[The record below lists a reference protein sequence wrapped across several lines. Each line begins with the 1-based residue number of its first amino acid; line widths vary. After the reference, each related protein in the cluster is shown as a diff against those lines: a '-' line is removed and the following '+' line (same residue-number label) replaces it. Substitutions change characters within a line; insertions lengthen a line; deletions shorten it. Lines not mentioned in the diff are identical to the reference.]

1 MAGLADPFLKLDWAK
16 RHLDALD
23 SLLQSFIDGGE
34 GTSYTCSRYDDLEH
48 QEHVLEVRL
57 ADIPDPIC
65 LTAGDALYC
74 MRSSL
79 DQLVWSLAS
88 GPGGLGGPDRTQF
101 PILDKNDSDG
111 RKRFKKQT
119 RGVPA
124 KAIADIEA
132 FQPYHRGASYK
143 SHPLWRLNAMCNLD
157 KHRRIPANGSEL
169 RIFFPDAVR
178 TSVFQETT
186 SDCHILRAPLV
197 NKHELQFKFPPTFQV
212 NFGEG
217 DPMTDPSALLET
229 VSGFREMHQFIDEN
243 VLPRFIKFF
252 PG

>member
-1 MAGLADPFLKLDWAK
+1 MAGLVDPLLKLDWAK

-88 GPGGLGGPDRTQF
+88 APGGLGSPERTQF
-101 PILDKNDSDG
+101 PVICKDDSKR
-111 RKRFKKQT
+111 RKRFADQT
-119 RGVPA
+119 AGVPA
-124 KAIADIEA
+124 LAITEIKA

-169 RIFFPDAVR
+169 EIYFPGTVQAHVK
-178 TSVFQETT
+178 QETT
-186 SDCHILRAPLV
+186 SDCHILRVPLAR
-197 NKHELQFKFPPTFQV
+197 KHELQFKLPPTFQV
-212 NFGEG
+212 NFGGG

-229 VSGFREMHQFIDEN
+229 VNGFREMHQFIAEN
-243 VLPRFIKFF
+243 V
-252 PG
+252 